1 MASFKPKQ
9 VYLYYFAMNAVL
21 FACISPCLSTCS
33 VLGIVNCSCVHPNLD
48 CSSKLYQ
55 KIPVISDKSFTRIV
69 FKMNE
74 IKVISNEHFRGFS
87 QLYNLDLS
95 SNVITHIEE
104 DSFWD
109 LTKLNNL
116 CLNHNRL
123 LRLESAHFARVSN
136 LQVLSLSGN
145 EYLTFDP
152 CLLSTLP
159 SLTTVTLQETKIDLT
174 NDLIS
179 VNADCLLKDSMMSEG
194 VTGKFRYVSTL
205 RSLSVGHSGT
215 VSDALL
221 LENFTSLQLLA
232 IFAFPEE
239 SLSGVNI
246 SSLTQLRDLTLHSVT
261 VYPKDFLVSDSL
273 TTLHI
278 VNAKFLCLPEKAF
291 YNVPSLQS
299 LVITRNELT
308 WLHRS
313 AFFGAKSLAFINLSN
328 NRLVSLPSGIFDSI
342 GNSTFFPQLVLSG
355 NQLICDCHLKW
366 FQEFLVTDIR
376 LTKYTQSTPLVFCH
390 SPVAFFGR
398 PLVDVDIKLPCDS
411 HIESIDDTICRRI
424 WPRAT
429 SFTSTPIPR
438 PIYQQE
444 EPQQDLMLI
453 YFGILVSVLLVI
465 IIVIIVIALY
475 VTNKNL
481 SQAAGQYCSRDT
493 PRVRRSSIQITA
505 PISSEG
511 MNRNNRVPT
520 VVYDNPS
527 QPFHLDQ
534 FHESDRP
541 NISRTRQIQDN
552 QMDYSMVTVDR
563 AANSNPRRMECRTS
577 VIF

>member
-1 MASFKPKQ
+1 
-9 VYLYYFAMNAVL
+9 
-21 FACISPCLSTCS
+21 
-33 VLGIVNCSCVHPNLD
+33 
-48 CSSKLYQ
+48 
-55 KIPVISDKSFTRIV
+55 
-69 FKMNE
+69 MNE

-87 QLYNLDLS
+87 QLYSLDLS

-174 NDLIS
+174 KDLIS
-179 VNADCLLKDSMMSEG
+179 VNADCLLQDSMMSEG

-205 RSLSVGHSGT
+205 RSLSIGHSGT

-221 LENFTSLQLLA
+221 LENFTSLQWLA

-239 SLSGVNI
+239 SLSG
-246 SSLTQLRDLTLHSVT
+246 
-261 VYPKDFLVSDSL
+261 
-273 TTLHI
+273 
-278 VNAKFLCLPEKAF
+278 
-291 YNVPSLQS
+291 
-299 LVITRNELT
+299 
-308 WLHRS
+308 
-313 AFFGAKSLAFINLSN
+313 
-328 NRLVSLPSGIFDSI
+328 
-342 GNSTFFPQLVLSG
+342 LVLSG

-376 LTKYTQSTPLVFCH
+376 LTKYTQSTP
-390 SPVAFFGR
+390 

-481 SQAAGQYCSRDT
+481 SQAAGQYRSRDT
-493 PRVRRSSIQITA
+493 PRVRRSSMQITA
-505 PISSEG
+505 PISSDG

-552 QMDYSMVTVDR
+552 QMDYSVVTVDR